1 MNHYTTK
8 NEKYLKAKI
17 KFYNGKISRR
27 FRNNKIPTEGSQLFY
42 IFFLHVKMAN
52 KYYQKHKEK
61 LQKEARERYQN
72 ISEKEKEKK
81 HHYLLM
87 KKILMKKIKIYYY
100 SLYKKKKLKYFFY
113 IFFLYIKM
121 SNKYYQKHKENLRKE

>member
-1 MNHYTTK
+1 MNYQKNAITFGKKLKIVSKENLTVNHYATK

-81 HHYLLM
+81 A
-87 KKILMKKIKIYYY
+87 
-100 SLYKKKKLKYFFY
+100 SL
-113 IFFLYIKM
+113 
-121 SNKYYQKHKENLRKE
+121 SSDEENFDEEN